1 MINLY
6 FYPIEVIWQ
15 FYSRIRLMAVSD
27 ELQASVGASHKQN
40 NGDKQMIE
48 NQKGIIVT
56 TDKILFFDMDG
67 TLVDTNLA
75 NFSAYKKAVDSV
87 LQTDTNLVYNP
98 EIRFNRSVLK
108 SRFPHL
114 TDKELEKV
122 IQVKESLYD
131 EFLNVTTLIDEN
143 VEVLLKYSKSNQAY
157 LVTNCRKDRALKTL
171 NHFGLIDK
179 FTNVFYRKFDNNNKV
194 NKFQNA
200 LSILGVPPNIV
211 IAFEN
216 EEIEIADAK
225 SAGITIINPVIV

>member
-1 MINLY
+1 MT
-6 FYPIEVIWQ
+6 
-15 FYSRIRLMAVSD
+15 
-27 ELQASVGASHKQN
+27 
-40 NGDKQMIE
+40 E
-48 NQKGIIVT
+48 NQEGIIIT
-56 TDKILFFDMDG
+56 TEKILFFDMDG

-108 SRFPHL
+108 ASFPLL

-122 IQVKESLYD
+122 IQIKESLYD

-143 VEVLLKYSKSNQAY
+143 VKVLFKYSKSNQTY

-171 NHFGLIDK
+171 NHFGLMDK
-179 FTNVFYRKFDNNNKV
+179 FTSIFYRIIDDNRKV
-194 NKFQNA
+194 NKFENA

-216 EEIEIADAK
+216 EETEKLDAIQ
-225 SAGITIINPVIV
+225 AGIPHENIYDLTK

>member
-1 MINLY
+1 MIKNQ
-6 FYPIEVIWQ
+6 E
-15 FYSRIRLMAVSD
+15 RI
-27 ELQASVGASHKQN
+27 
-40 NGDKQMIE
+40 
-48 NQKGIIVT
+48 IIT

-75 NFSAYKKAVDSV
+75 NFSAYKKAVDFV
-87 LQTDTNLVYNP
+87 LQTDTKLVYNP

-108 SRFPHL
+108 TNFPNL
-114 TDKELEKV
+114 TDNELEKV
-122 IQVKESLYD
+122 IQVKESIYD

-143 VEVLLKYSKSNQAY
+143 VEVLLKYSKSNLTY

-171 NHFGLIDK
+171 THFGLIDK
-179 FTNVFYRKFDNNNKV
+179 FTNVFYRIFDDNKKKV
-194 NKFQNA
+194 NKFENA

-225 SAGITIINPVIV
+225 SAGITIINPVIA

>member
-1 MINLY
+1 
-6 FYPIEVIWQ
+6 
-15 FYSRIRLMAVSD
+15 
-27 ELQASVGASHKQN
+27 
-40 NGDKQMIE
+40 MIE
-48 NQKGIIVT
+48 NQEGIIIT

-108 SRFPHL
+108 ANFPHL
-114 TDKELEKV
+114 TDKELEKI

-131 EFLNVTTLIDEN
+131 EFLEVNRLIDEN
-143 VEVLLKYSKSNQAY
+143 VEVLLKYSKSNQTY
-157 LVTNCRKDRALKTL
+157 LVTNCRKDRAIKTL

-179 FTNVFYRKFDNNNKV
+179 FTNVFYRIIDDSNGKV
-194 NKFQNA
+194 NKFENA
-200 LSILGVPPNIV
+200 LSILGFPPNIV

-216 EEIEIADAK
+216 EEIEILDAIQ
-225 SAGITIINPVIV
+225 AGIPLENIYDLTK

>member
-1 MINLY
+1 MT
-6 FYPIEVIWQ
+6 
-15 FYSRIRLMAVSD
+15 
-27 ELQASVGASHKQN
+27 
-40 NGDKQMIE
+40 E
-48 NQKGIIVT
+48 NQEGIKIT
-56 TDKILFFDMDG
+56 TDQILFFDMDG

-98 EIRFNRSVLK
+98 EIRFNRSVL
-108 SRFPHL
+108 RANFPHL
-114 TDKELEKV
+114 TNKELEKV

-143 VEVLLKYSKSNQAY
+143 VEVLLKYSKSNQTY

-171 NHFGLIDK
+171 NHFGLIDN
-179 FTNVFYRKFDNNNKV
+179 FTNVFYRMFDDNKKV
-194 NKFQNA
+194 NKFENA

-225 SAGITIINPVIV
+225 SAGITIINPVIP

>member
-1 MINLY
+1 MT
-6 FYPIEVIWQ
+6 
-15 FYSRIRLMAVSD
+15 
-27 ELQASVGASHKQN
+27 
-40 NGDKQMIE
+40 E
-48 NQKGIIVT
+48 NQEGIIIT

-75 NFSAYKKAVDSV
+75 NFSAYKKALDSV
-87 LQTDTNLVYNP
+87 LQTDTNLVYKP

-108 SRFPHL
+108 ASFPHL

-122 IQVKESLYD
+122 IQIKESLYD

-143 VEVLLKYSKSNQAY
+143 VAVLLKYSKSNQTY

-171 NHFGLIDK
+171 NHFGLTDK
-179 FTNVFYRKFDNNNKV
+179 FTNIFYRVIDDKNKKV
-194 NKFQNA
+194 NKFENA

-216 EEIEIADAK
+216 EEMEIADAK
-225 SAGITIINPVIV
+225 RAGITIINPVIA

>member
-1 MINLY
+1 
-6 FYPIEVIWQ
+6 
-15 FYSRIRLMAVSD
+15 
-27 ELQASVGASHKQN
+27 
-40 NGDKQMIE
+40 MIE
-48 NQKGIIVT
+48 NPEGIKIT

-98 EIRFNRSVLK
+98 EIKFNRSVL
-108 SRFPHL
+108 SANFPHL

-122 IQVKESLYD
+122 IQVKESLYN

-143 VEVLLKYSKSNQAY
+143 VEVLLKYSKSNPTY

-179 FTNVFYRKFDNNNKV
+179 FTNVFYRIFEDNKKV
-194 NKFQNA
+194 NKFENA

-225 SAGITIINPVIV
+225 SAGITIINPVIA

>member
-1 MINLY
+1 MIKNL
-6 FYPIEVIWQ
+6 E
-15 FYSRIRLMAVSD
+15 
-27 ELQASVGASHKQN
+27 
-40 NGDKQMIE
+40 
-48 NQKGIIVT
+48 GIKIT

-75 NFSAYKKAVDSV
+75 NFSAYKKAIDSV

-98 EIRFNRSVLK
+98 EIRFNRSVL
-108 SRFPHL
+108 RANFPHL

-143 VEVLLKYSKSNQAY
+143 VEVLLKYSKSNQTY

-179 FTNVFYRKFDNNNKV
+179 FTNVFYRIFDDNKKV
-194 NKFQNA
+194 NKFENA

-225 SAGITIINPVIV
+225 SAGITIINPVIA

>member
-1 MINLY
+1 M
-6 FYPIEVIWQ
+6 
-15 FYSRIRLMAVSD
+15 
-27 ELQASVGASHKQN
+27 K
-40 NGDKQMIE
+40 E
-48 NQKGIIVT
+48 NQEGIIIT

-87 LQTDTNLVYNP
+87 LQRDTNLVYNP
-98 EIRFNRSVLK
+98 EIRFNRSVL
-108 SRFPHL
+108 RANFPHL

-143 VEVLLKYSKSNQAY
+143 VKVLLKYSKSNQTY

-179 FTNVFYRKFDNNNKV
+179 FTNVFYRIFDDNKKV
-194 NKFQNA
+194 NKFENA

-225 SAGITIINPVIV
+225 SAGITIINPVIA